1 MFYIFNLLAL
11 YLYIRS
17 DTLKVPSVLAF
28 YSALY
33 IYIYTVESF
42 FFGGGQF
49 SFFGGSLGCNFV
61 SRNFGII
68 EIII

>member
-17 DTLKVPSVLAF
+17 DTLKVPSVVDF

-33 IYIYTVESF
+33 IYIHCGIF
-42 FFGGGQF
+42 FIGGGQF

-61 SRNFGII
+61 TSNFGII